1 MSLSQNGAGK
11 LITAGDGAAGG
22 GRGQSTAGS
31 KNLLR
36 EPEQRAGVSTALGWY

>member
-1 MSLSQNGAGK
+1 MGKGK
-11 LITAGDGAAGG
+11 LITAGGGVREG

-31 KNLLR
+31 KKLLR